1 MPKPSD
7 NLIFDR
13 TQADVN
19 QVKSLTKK
27 LLAGTATG
35 AEEQEWLSAMM
46 KGAWNYTDFNR
57 IEEWTEY
64 LSERLRS
71 QGYSITVLVK
81 TDWAKEDFPTRPEV
95 DRIRAN
101 VAALQESFYSLP
113 DWREIVY
120 NNTMDFNQANALE
133 WDLQTIYNWLMRM
146 VAAFV
151 YCGELHA
158 GEV

>member
-1 MPKPSD
+1 MPRPSD
-7 NLIFDR
+7 NLIYDR
-13 TQADVN
+13 AQADVN
-19 QVKSLTKK
+19 RVKTVTQKV
-27 LLAGTATG
+27 LAGTATD
-35 AEEQEWLSAMM
+35 AEKHEWLSATA
-46 KGAWNYTDFNR
+46 KGAWNYTDLNR
-57 IEEWTEY
+57 IESWTEY
-64 LSERLRS
+64 LAQQLRN
-71 QGYSITVLVK
+71 QGYAVTVSTK
-81 TDWAKEDFPTRPEV
+81 TNWVKEDFPTQTEV

-101 VAALQESFYSLP
+101 VEALQEGFYSLP

-151 YCGELHA
+151 YCGELHT

>member
-1 MPKPSD
+1 MKNIRLSDKQHHALSVSPHKILKDMP
-7 NLIFDR
+7 NFLVYDR
-13 TQADVN
+13 TQQN
-19 QVKSLTKK
+19 
-27 LLAGTATG
+27 
-35 AEEQEWLSAMM
+35 
-46 KGAWNYTDFNR
+46 KGKFNLFFLNR
-57 IEEWTEY
+57 VEEWTEY
-64 LSERLRS
+64 LARRLRE
-71 QGYSITVLVK
+71 QGYRITVQIK
-81 TDWAKEDFPTRPEV
+81 KDWAKADFPTRPEV
-95 DRIRAN
+95 DRIRTN
-101 VAALQESFYSLP
+101 VEALQEGFYSLP